1 MDPSRAHE
9 IAVAVLEALDG
20 NRQRA
25 PFSSALQGL
34 STRDAYAVT
43 AELRR
48 LRTGRGEAKLGRKIG
63 FTNRNIWPE
72 YGVYEP
78 IWGDMY
84 DTTVHDV
91 APGDRIAVMHL
102 PEPRIEPEIVFGLRS
117 DLRGEVGLAD
127 VVDAL
132 DWVAHGF
139 EFVQSIYPDWAF
151 KTADTIANC
160 GLHGALFIGPRRR
173 LVASDRP
180 KLAANLSALRIS
192 LYRDGEPVD
201 RGVGANALD
210 GPVEALSHLV
220 KVLEKDRLNPPLRAG
235 EIVTTGTLTRAFPVS
250 RGERWSTVVDG
261 LELPGLA
268 VEIG

>member
-1 MDPSRAHE
+1 MPLRRSSEGSGQVGAR
-9 IAVAVLEALDG
+9 
-20 NRQRA
+20 R
-25 PFSSALQGL
+25 SSAARSVSPTATSGRNTACMSPSGATCTTRRSMTWPRATVSRSCIYQSRGSSPRL
-34 STRDAYAVT
+34 SLGFDRTCEARSASLMWSMPSIGSRMASSSCN
-43 AELRR
+43 RSIP
-48 LRTGRGEAKLGRKIG
+48 TGRSR
-63 FTNRNIWPE
+63 P
-72 YGVYEP
+72 P
-78 IWGDMY
+78 I
-84 DTTVHDV
+84 
-91 APGDRIAVMHL
+91 
-102 PEPRIEPEIVFGLRS
+102 RS
-117 DLRGEVGLAD
+117 
-127 VVDAL
+127 
-132 DWVAHGF
+132 
-139 EFVQSIYPDWAF
+139 P
-151 KTADTIANC
+151 NC

>member
-151 KTADTIANC
+151 KTADTIAKLRVARRALHRPETPAC
-160 GLHGALFIGPRRR
+160 GVGSTEARGKSVGPAHQPLSRRR
-173 LVASDRP
+173 TRRP
-180 KLAANLSALRIS
+180 GGRRKR
-192 LYRDGEPVD
+192 P
-201 RGVGANALD
+201 
-210 GPVEALSHLV
+210 
-220 KVLEKDRLNPPLRAG
+220 
-235 EIVTTGTLTRAFPVS
+235 
-250 RGERWSTVVDG
+250 
-261 LELPGLA
+261 
-268 VEIG
+268 